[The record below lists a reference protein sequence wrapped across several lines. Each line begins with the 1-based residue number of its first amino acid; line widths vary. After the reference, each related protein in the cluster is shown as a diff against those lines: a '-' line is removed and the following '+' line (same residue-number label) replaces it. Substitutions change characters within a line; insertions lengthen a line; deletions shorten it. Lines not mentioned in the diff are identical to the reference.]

1 MKKND
6 YIELKDSLS
15 SILSSRQKKLMKTL
29 AIFMMLGMF
38 LEIFFLQNLLVLLNY
53 LSNSYDNTPV
63 FVKKIGEFIDL
74 EKETYLILFLFIC
87 TFLIKTLFSIFLKFK
102 ESNFIF
108 NLKAEISERLFLGY
122 LNLPLIFHQRTNTAK
137 LLKNITFE
145 VDQFSILIFAL
156 TTFFLEFIVL
166 VGISIY
172 LLNFN
177 FYISLFCIL
186 SFFLFGY
193 FFNAFN
199 KKKLKV
205 MSMQR
210 LKHQDDRIKSI
221 IEGLG
226 GLREIKLWSK
236 ENNIFKRFSYH
247 NNFLANISISTSLR
261 NALTKPA
268 FEIFLI
274 LVISIFLF
282 IFIARDSLNS
292 STIPTLGIYL
302 AAAYRLLPSIAKIV
316 QSIQSFQFNQKC
328 AKNLNDDVQ
337 KFKNK
342 SDGKNVV
349 KKSLNFENFIKVK
362 DLNFSY
368 ENTDLNN
375 TLVLKGVNLEI
386 NKGDCVGLQGESGSG
401 KSTLIDLII
410 GLQSPSQGEILVDQS
425 NIKDNLKDWQNL
437 IGCVPQEVFI
447 LDDTLKKNIAFGV
460 AENEISINKIR
471 KSLKLSNLE
480 AFVESLDNNIDT
492 IIGEKGS
499 RLSGGQKQ
507 RIGIARALYNDPKI
521 IIFDESTNALDIET
535 EKKIILEIK
544 KFKREKTMIIISH
557 KKETLDFC
565 DYIYKIEN
573 GKLSKNV

>member
-38 LEIFFLQNLLVLLNY
+38 LEIFLLQNLLVLLNY